1 MKFIEFTHSLLHT
14 LYSTPLFIIPII
26 SGWIEAP
33 EEEEFR
39 TLEEAEAY
47 IY

>member
-1 MKFIEFTHSLLHT
+1 M
-14 LYSTPLFIIPII
+14 
-26 SGWIEAP
+26 SGWIKAP
-33 EEEEFR
+33 EEEEFH